1 MYSTKFGIDVV
12 DLTKI
17 DLATDEDRMHN
28 RHLWASFF
36 KATTWEE
43 IHMLA
48 TQDKNIQS
56 AAEKLGSLSADKKL
70 RDEIWARQDWL
81 RCQIDMRTYFET
93 QIAEKEA
100 TIAEKD
106 AAIASLKSEIAR
118 LQSKINI

>member
-17 DLATDEDRMHN
+17 DMATDEDRKHN

-56 AAEKLGSLSADKKL
+56 AAEKLSSLSADKKL

-100 TIAEKD
+100 TIA
-106 AAIASLKSEIAR
+106 SLKSEIAR